1 MEYTAMSLIITL
13 DYTEEKDVLYY
24 EIFKKDYDLNVFMT
38 LHLL

>member
-1 MEYTAMSLIITL
+1 MEYTAMSLIITW

-24 EIFKKDYDLNVFMT
+24 EIFKKDYDLNVSMT